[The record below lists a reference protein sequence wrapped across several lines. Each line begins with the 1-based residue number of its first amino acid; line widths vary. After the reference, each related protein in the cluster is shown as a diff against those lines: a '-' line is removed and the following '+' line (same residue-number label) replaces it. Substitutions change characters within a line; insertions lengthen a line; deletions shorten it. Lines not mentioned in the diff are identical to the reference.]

1 MAVDN
6 HSRII
11 VPYSGLDKPRDSQ
24 AQQDIKD
31 VTTHSV
37 RHCHV
42 TITWKKKKAHKFFQ
56 FCNLC
61 EF

>member
-42 TITWKKKKAHKFFQ
+42 TITWKKKKSTQ
-56 FCNLC
+56 VLSIL
-61 EF
+61 